1 MLFFVL
7 TLELAFDPDTL
18 RDATGFSSI
27 NILKAFMAIA
37 RLFGLAFLFVFAA
50 IAHAT
55 DWTTGYPQVR
65 GIFPDA
71 TAYGEMT
78 GSPPSAV
85 AYRGDTPIGYLYLT
99 SDAVRIPAYSGKPIN
114 TLVGLDTTGQI
125 VGLAIV
131 HHDEPILAV
140 GISQERLAAYVDQYL
155 GKSAFD
161 RITIGAPRKDHVAI
175 DGITGATITVM
186 VQNATLMR
194 SARLV
199 AESRGIRQSASTA
212 AQGNGP
218 TAAPRSPASPAA
230 PMSTEPVSPATPG
243 NDHIPASPAG
253 GSVDTK

>member
-85 AYRGDTPIGYLYLT
+85 A
-99 SDAVRIPAYSGKPIN
+99 V
-114 TLVGLDTTGQI
+114 
-125 VGLAIV
+125 
-131 HHDEPILAV
+131 
-140 GISQERLAAYVDQYL
+140 
-155 GKSAFD
+155 
-161 RITIGAPRKDHVAI
+161 
-175 DGITGATITVM
+175 
-186 VQNATLMR
+186 
-194 SARLV
+194 
-199 AESRGIRQSASTA
+199 
-212 AQGNGP
+212 
-218 TAAPRSPASPAA
+218 
-230 PMSTEPVSPATPG
+230 
-243 NDHIPASPAG
+243 
-253 GSVDTK
+253 